1 MVAPRPY
8 ADASAL
14 VKLLL
19 REPESDALRSY
30 LLARPDPATSRIS
43 AVEVARAMARAEG
56 SPQDEA
62 LAALWERTLFVE
74 VDASLADS
82 AARLEP
88 PALRSLDA
96 IHLASALALADEL
109 EAFVTYDA
117 RQADV
122 ARAVGLEVVSPT

>member
-1 MVAPRPY
+1 LVAPRPY

>member
-1 MVAPRPY
+1 LVAPRPY

-14 VKLLL
+14 VKLVL
-19 REPESDALRSY
+19 RERESDALRSY
-30 LLARPDPATSRIS
+30 LLTRSDPATSRIS
-43 AVEVARAMARAEG
+43 VVEVARAMTRAEG

-62 LAALWERTLFVE
+62 VAALWERTLFVE

-88 PALRSLDA
+88 PTLRSLDA
-96 IHLASALALADEL
+96 IHLASARALADEL

-117 RQADV
+117 RQAEA
-122 ARAVGLEVVSPT
+122 ARAVGLEVISPA